1 MGTSVVSRLDL
12 EQDPITRARAI
23 APIIAAAADRIE
35 AGRGLPADLLDAM
48 HGARLFRTLLPR
60 DAGGEEISPAEFCRM
75 IEIIA
80 AADASTAWCVGQGSG
95 CSMAAAYLK
104 PDTVRTIWGND
115 PRAVLAW
122 GVGPAK
128 AQVVDDGYVVTGR
141 WQFGSGSRHATWLGG
156 HSHVIERDGSTR
168 LRPDG
173 KPLERTML
181 FRREVAA
188 IEDTWQVMGLRGTG
202 SDSYSVA
209 ELFVPGDESVC
220 RDTDAERRQS
230 GTLYWFGTTHLYASG
245 FGSVA
250 LGIARGA
257 LDAFK
262 ELACEKTPSL
272 TTQEMRESPVIQS
285 KLGLAEAK
293 LQAARSFLQQVMVES
308 WELAKA
314 APLTVDQRWRI
325 RMAATFATHQAKEV
339 VDMTYHEAGATAIF
353 CSNPFERRF
362 RDVNAVTQQIQA
374 RASHFEHVGAHL
386 LGMNPPQRWI

>member
-1 MGTSVVSRLDL
+1 MGTSVISRLDL
-12 EQDPITRARAI
+12 DQDPVSRARAV
-23 APIIAAAADRIE
+23 APVIAAAADRIE
-35 AGRGLPADLLDAM
+35 SGRRLPVDVLDAM

-60 DAGGEEISPAEFCRM
+60 DAGGEEISPAAFCRM
-75 IEIIA
+75 IEVIA
-80 AADASTAWCVGQGSG
+80 AADGSTAWCVGQGSG

-104 PDTVRTIWGND
+104 PGPVRAIWGGD
-115 PRAVLAW
+115 PRGVLAW

-128 AQVVDDGYVVTGR
+128 AQVVDGGYVVSGR

-156 HSHVIERDGSTR
+156 HSHVIERDGTTR

-181 FRREVAA
+181 FRREMAA

-202 SDSYSVA
+202 SDTYSVSG
-209 ELFVPGDESVC
+209 LFVPDDYSVC

-230 GTLYWFGTTHLYASG
+230 GTLYRFGTTHLYASG

-257 LDAFK
+257 LDALK
-262 ELACEKTPSL
+262 DLACEKTPSL
-272 TTQEMRESPVIQS
+272 TTQQMCDSPVLQS
-285 KLGLAEAK
+285 KIGLAEAK
-293 LQAARSFLQQVMVES
+293 LQAARAFLQLVMEES
-308 WELAKA
+308 WELAKS

-325 RMAATFATHQAKEV
+325 RMASTFATHQAKEV
-339 VDMTYHEAGATAIF
+339 VDMAYHEAGATAIF
-353 CSNPFERRF
+353 ESNPFERRF

-386 LGMNPPQRWI
+386 LGLSPPQRWI